1 MIEVEITNELYWLTY
16 DEAQTAYTVGIA
28 GAGSVLTA
36 NHDFLI
42 LKTTVEEI
50 IAKGDELGF
59 DIQASEFETEEPE
72 VDGELVDSGE

>member
-28 GAGSVLTA
+28 GAGSTLTA

-42 LKTTVEEI
+42 LKTTSYSQQKTKTLSFFKDYRIVEYN
-50 IAKGDELGF
+50 
-59 DIQASEFETEEPE
+59 S
-72 VDGELVDSGE
+72 